1 MKEARADKLL
11 WAVRLYKTRS
21 LAAEACKKGRVKI
34 NGALAKSSK
43 SIKNGDIIEVK
54 KSPITYSYKILN
66 VIEKRVGA
74 KLIPEILED
83 ITPKEQYELLE
94 MTKIS
99 GFVDRERGM
108 GRPTKRERRKIDNFT
123 QFDGE

>member
-123 QFDGE
+123 QFDSE